1 MKFVLSMAYSD
12 PREACELARCG
23 EAAGFDSIAISDHVV
38 HPEVLKTPYPY
49 TADGKPRWDSKAH
62 WPDPWVTIAAM
73 SAVTERIRFLTS
85 IFVLP
90 MRNPF
95 LVAKAVATAQVLSGG
110 RCSLGVGVG
119 WMKDEFDL
127 LEQDF
132 TRRGARCDEMIE
144 VLRTLFGGGMV
155 EHHGRFFDFERL
167 EMNPVPDAPV
177 PILIGG
183 ISPPALRRAA
193 RLGDGWI
200 SDAHTEA
207 ELHAYAATLAQLRRE
222 AGRSSL
228 PFKMVGAAVYRPD
241 SEGIR
246 RLEDAGY
253 THLIS
258 LPWLRPDAPAPSLE
272 EKRAAVEAFGETTIA
287 RFA

>member
-1 MKFVLSMAYSD
+1 MKFILSMAYSD

-23 EAAGFDSIAISDHVV
+23 EAAGFDAIAVSDHVV
-38 HPEVLKTPYPY
+38 HPEVLKSAYPY
-49 TADGKPRWDSKAH
+49 TADGKPRWDENAH

-73 SAVTERIRFLTS
+73 SAVTEHIRFLTS

-132 TRRGARCDEMIE
+132 SRRGARCDEMIE
-144 VLRTLFGGGMV
+144 VLRILFGGGMV
-155 EHHGRFFDFERL
+155 EHHGRFFDFDRL
-167 EMNPVPDAPV
+167 AMNPVPDEPV
-177 PILIGG
+177 PIYIGG
-183 ISPPALRRAA
+183 ISPRALERAA

-200 SDAHTEA
+200 SDAHSEA
-207 ELHAYAATLAQLRRE
+207 ELLEFAATLTRLRRE
-222 AGRSSL
+222 AGRSAL
-228 PFKMVGAAVYRPD
+228 PFTMVGAAVYRSD
-241 SEGIR
+241 SAGIR

-253 THLIS
+253 THLIA
-258 LPWLRPDAPAPSLE
+258 LPWLRPDATVPSLE
-272 EKRAAVEAFGETTIA
+272 EKRAAVEAFGEATIA
-287 RFA
+287 RFG